1 MNFKELKNLLPD
13 HAKDIKLNLSRV
25 LVEEGDGIKQNQI
38 YAIALACAHAT
49 KNTLLIDTFN
59 TEALHFLTEEEIS
72 AAKAAAV
79 IMAMNNVYYRFVH
92 LVSDKSYQQLPAQLR
107 MNIMANPG
115 TDKITFE
122 LMSLA
127 VSAINGCGLCMDS
140 HSQVLIKADLSKT
153 AIQKVIRIAA
163 VINAVAQ
170 ALS

>member
-1 MNFKELKNLLPD
+1 
-13 HAKDIKLNLSRV
+13 
-25 LVEEGDGIKQNQI
+25 
-38 YAIALACAHAT
+38 
-49 KNTLLIDTFN
+49 
-59 TEALHFLTEEEIS
+59 
-72 AAKAAAV
+72 
-79 IMAMNNVYYRFVH
+79 
-92 LVSDKSYQQLPAQLR
+92 

-140 HSQVLIKADLSKT
+140 HSQVLIKEDLGKT